1 MIIRQIRGYISYV
14 MVDIACVGHIT
25 QDHIITSSLDY
36 YASGG
41 TAYYISVGVS
51 SLISKDNE
59 ESSETTSNKTNKL
72 SFQLVTKE
80 GPQHFFENK
89 YGENMNNRQQRV
101 LSVADPFTMQDLCD
115 VNARYIILGSLLASD
130 FSVEII
136 KEMSK
141 RGTLVLDVQ
150 GFLREVRGEKVYA
163 VDWEEKLEALRYVD
177 ILKVNEYEMEVIT
190 GCSDAHQAALKLAEW
205 GVKEVLLT
213 FGSFG
218 SLVYDSSSDT
228 FYDIP
233 AFPPNPLVDATGCG
247 DTYVMG
253 YVYKRAQGASVEESA
268 IFAARVST
276 AKLQVKGPYR
286 DL

>member
-51 SLISKDNE
+51 SLITKDNK
-59 ESSETTSNKTNKL
+59 ESSVTIGAKTNKL
-72 SFQLVTKE
+72 SFQLLTKE

-101 LSVADPFTMQDLCD
+101 LSVADPFTMRDLCD

-177 ILKVNEYEMEVIT
+177 ILKVNEYEMEIIT
-190 GCSDAHQAALKLAEW
+190 GCSDARQAALKLAEW

-253 YVYKRAQGASVEESA
+253 YVYKRAQGASVEDSA

-286 DL
+286 EL